1 MLPDTPRRF
10 NILPISDTWPTPLPH
25 IPFPSDHPEHCLC
38 GRPQRFR
45 CPNTRPAFVSSKR
58 LRVLST
64 PITPTTAMS
73 SLATPPIP
81 PHFHGQQRFSPTRSS
96 TAVDRDHKQCANKQP
111 VPQTPSNPRKRKAS
125 PSGEDD
131 HEMSTSPQ
139 ISNAKLPPAQ
149 PVSRKRPRPN
159 LTGRPLTV
167 GRLLE
172 TLDQDSLR
180 SILRTLSNRNPHLRD
195 EILHIAPRP
204 SVNSTLDVLRQYL
217 DRLRAS
223 FPLDPNPRSDY
234 SYDRVR
240 PQWSDL
246 LDALTDFTPHFLPP
260 NESQS
265 STSLAY
271 LDGVTQIITELPEWD
286 AAQHNLAKQN
296 AYAEISNAWSTVI
309 KEASKRGGGIQLQY
323 GGWEEKLRLHNQ
335 KSGGQMQDAY
345 DDLASALGWL
355 RPSGSIGQNFSTRQD
370 VRNQLFSGTY
380 GQDQNQQQPAVMNMR
395 TGNGNW

>member
-1 MLPDTPRRF
+1 
-10 NILPISDTWPTPLPH
+10 
-25 IPFPSDHPEHCLC
+25 
-38 GRPQRFR
+38 
-45 CPNTRPAFVSSKR
+45 
-58 LRVLST
+58 
-64 PITPTTAMS
+64 MS

-81 PHFHGQQRFSPTRSS
+81 PHFYEQQRLSPTRSS
-96 TAVDRDHKQCANKQP
+96 RPTDQHYSQHANMES
-111 VPQTPSNPRKRKAS
+111 VSQTPTNSRKRKAS
-125 PSGEDD
+125 PSSEDD

-139 ISNAKLPPAQ
+139 PSNARLPPAQ
-149 PVSRKRPRPN
+149 PMSRKRARPN

-167 GRLLE
+167 DRLLE
-172 TLDQDSLR
+172 TLDKDSLR
-180 SILRTLSNRNPHLRD
+180 SIVRTLSDRNPQLRD
-195 EILHIAPRP
+195 EILNIAPRP
-204 SVNSTLDVLRQYL
+204 SVNSTLEVLRQYL
-217 DRLRAS
+217 DRLRSS

-240 PQWSDL
+240 PQWNEL

-265 STSLAY
+265 STSLTY

-286 AAQHNLAKQN
+286 TAQHNLAKQN
-296 AYAEISNAWSTVI
+296 AYAEISKAWSTVI

-323 GGWEEKLRLHNQ
+323 GGWEEKLRVHNQ
-335 KSGGQMQDAY
+335 RSRGQMQDAY

-355 RPSGSIGQNFSTRQD
+355 RPSGSTGNGFSTRQD

-380 GQDQNQQQPAVMNMR
+380 GTDQGQNQQQQQQQQPVMNMR